1 MQTEKNIIAYSA
13 LSVVCIVWGTTY
25 FSLRIGVE
33 TFPPFLFSGI
43 RQVLAGVMLLIGLK
57 LSGKLKFS
65 KRALLN
71 QLVLGVLLISLGNG
85 VIGWSER
92 FIPSGL
98 AALIV
103 SVLPVYIISINYITG
118 IEKRKPNKYIISGLI
133 LGCSGILLI
142 FRDNLKDFI
151 NPDYLAGTLV
161 AFCAC
166 LSWAAG
172 SVYSKYKASTG
183 NIMTNAA
190 LQMLFGGIV
199 LFIMSLFMDD
209 YSEIKDINTQS
220 IWALGYLTIIGSA
233 LSYPCYVYALE
244 KLPIGVVSLYAY
256 VNPFIAL
263 LLGYFLLNE
272 TITWITTGALV
283 CVICGIYCINLG
295 YQKINA
301 KRIFQEQDKKDIS
314 LGQEAEKEKYEIS

>member
-1 MQTEKNIIAYSA
+1 MQPEKNTLAYAA
-13 LSVVCIVWGTTY
+13 LLVICIVWGTTY

-43 RQVLAGVMLLIGLK
+43 RQVLAGSILLTVLK
-57 LSGKLKFS
+57 LAGKLKLR
-65 KRALLN
+65 KKEMLH
-71 QLVLGVLLISLGNG
+71 QLILGTLLIALGNG

-103 SVLPVYIISINYITG
+103 SVLPVYIITINSIIDA
-118 IEKRKPNKYIISGLI
+118 EKRKPNKYIISGLI

-151 NPDYLAGTLV
+151 NPEYLVGTVV
-161 AFCAC
+161 AFLAC
-166 LSWAAG
+166 LSWAIG
-172 SVYSKYKASTG
+172 SVYSKRRASTG

-199 LFIMSLFMDD
+199 LFIISVFMDD
-209 YSEIKDINTQS
+209 YSEIKNISNQS
-220 IWALGYLTIIGSA
+220 IRALAYLTIIGSA

-244 KLPIGVVSLYAY
+244 KLPIGIVSLYAY
-256 VNPFIAL
+256 INPVIAL

-272 TITWITTGALV
+272 TITLITIGALI
-283 CVICGIYCINLG
+283 CVLFGIYGINLG
-295 YQKINA
+295 Y
-301 KRIFQEQDKKDIS
+301 KK
-314 LGQEAEKEKYEIS
+314 